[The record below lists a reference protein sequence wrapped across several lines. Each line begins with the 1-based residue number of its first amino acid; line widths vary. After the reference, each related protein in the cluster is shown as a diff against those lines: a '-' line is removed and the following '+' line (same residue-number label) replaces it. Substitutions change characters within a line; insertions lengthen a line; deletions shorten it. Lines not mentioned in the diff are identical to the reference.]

1 MSSSSR
7 SASTS
12 RESGRRILQIRR
24 SSIGWRSA
32 SASPT
37 RRPTTTCRCLPRP
50 GPTPPTGGAEI
61 RPPPSTPNPG
71 NSHERRGSEGL
82 PVQGIASIVMECCE
96 LLSNVSEEF
105 GALTRPYGSRA
116 MREAN
121 KVVSGWM
128 RGAGMTVSQD
138 EIGNLIGHYQ
148 GIGEKTLV
156 LGSHLD
162 TVRDAG
168 KYDGILGVMI
178 AIACVQRLHDRGERL
193 PFSIEVAAFA
203 DEEGLRFGTAFLGS
217 SVYAGA
223 FDEELL
229 NLQDQDGL
237 TLREAVRAFGGDTD
251 ALKPEGRRDGD
262 LLGYCEVHIEQGPV
276 LEEHDLPVGIV
287 TAINGQ
293 SRVGLVFD
301 GKAGHAGT
309 VPMEG
314 RQDALCAAAEFV
326 LEVESTARGDPE
338 AVATVGEISAL
349 PGVVN
354 VVPGEAE
361 HSLDLRHPEDAVRER
376 LRGHL
381 ERRAAEIAAS
391 RGCEHRW
398 QLRQETRAVPTDQ
411 DLSDLLAGAVEDSG
425 IAVHRLP
432 SGAGHD
438 AAQMAALTDVAMLFV
453 RCKEG
458 IRHNPA
464 ESVRREDVRAAI
476 EVIGRF
482 LALVAEGERSGRRSE
497 VSREVSP

>member
-1 MSSSSR
+1 M
-7 SASTS
+7 
-12 RESGRRILQIRR
+12 
-24 SSIGWRSA
+24 
-32 SASPT
+32 
-37 RRPTTTCRCLPRP
+37 
-50 GPTPPTGGAEI
+50 
-61 RPPPSTPNPG
+61 
-71 NSHERRGSEGL
+71 
-82 PVQGIASIVMECCE
+82 QGIASIVMECCE

-148 GIGEKTLV
+148 GTGEKTLV

-237 TLREAVRAFGGDTD
+237 ILREAVRAFGGDTD

-326 LEVESTARGDPE
+326 LEVERAAKAEPE
-338 AVATVGEISAL
+338 SVATVGEVATF
-349 PGVVN
+349 PGAAN
-354 VVPGEAE
+354 VIPGRAE
-361 HSLDLRHPEDAVRER
+361 LSLDIRHQDDQVRER
-376 LRGHL
+376 LRDHL
-381 ERRAAEIAAS
+381 KMRAEEIATS
-391 RGCEHRW
+391 RGCGYEW

-438 AAQMAALTDVAMLFV
+438 AAQLAGLTPVAMLFV

-458 IRHNPA
+458 ISHNPA
-464 ESVRREDVRAAI
+464 ESVTQEDVGVAV
-476 EVIGRF
+476 EVMDRF
-482 LALVAEGERSGRRSE
+482 LERVKVGTT
-497 VSREVSP
+497 VP